1 MTTENQKFKIAR
13 VLMGAPYFITQSDGL
28 NVPVILAR
36 VIVENGGIYSRVF
49 YALGCTTD
57 TVREAWDK
65 EHEKFLKV
73 DPAAKESEAS

>member
-13 VLMGAPYFITQSDGL
+13 VLMGAPYFIAQPDGL
-28 NVPVILAR
+28 NVPVIMAR

-73 DPAAKESEAS
+73 DMAATEREAS

>member
-13 VLMGAPYFITQSDGL
+13 VLMGAPYFITQPDGL

-65 EHEKFLKV
+65 AHEKFLKV
-73 DPAAKESEAS
+73 DTAAKESEAS

>member
-13 VLMGAPYFITQSDGL
+13 VLMGAPYFIAQPDGL
-28 NVPVILAR
+28 NVPVIRAR

-49 YALGCTTD
+49 YALGCTSE
-57 TVREAWDK
+57 TVRDAWDK

-73 DPAAKESEAS
+73 DTAAKESEAL